1 MQNRISDLIE
11 EQSRQDNEPQ
21 PIGEILEELLAQ
33 YERRFPG
40 IRISVLE
47 TAATAV

>member
-11 EQSRQDNEPQ
+11 QQDRQDDEPQ
-21 PIGEILEELLAQ
+21 PIGRILEELLAK

-40 IRISVLE
+40 VRISVLE